1 MANNGDMD
9 ASTSLDG
16 GVLSTCWLI
25 ARAHMLSIFTYRP
38 QIRTK
43 AERLNRIRFGWS
55 SDACPS
61 SRECLILECVGF
73 G

>member
-1 MANNGDMD
+1 MPNNGDMD
-9 ASTSLDG
+9 ASTSLDA

-43 AERLNRIRFGWS
+43 AERLN
-55 SDACPS
+55 
-61 SRECLILECVGF
+61 
-73 G
+73 